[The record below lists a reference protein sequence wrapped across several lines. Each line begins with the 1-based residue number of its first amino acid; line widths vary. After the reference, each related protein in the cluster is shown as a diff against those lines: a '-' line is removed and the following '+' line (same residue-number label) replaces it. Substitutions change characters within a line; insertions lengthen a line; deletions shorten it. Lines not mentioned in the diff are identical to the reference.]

1 MMNISLLT
9 PEAVVALRKSPYVA
23 NVSEKVVRFTEEFK
37 EKFWAKYQKGAA
49 APIILEQLGIDP
61 AWLGKSRVA
70 GIRQPIKKQARQI
83 EGFKDHRLDQPGR
96 AKLTRDK
103 TNSDYVFDVKKR
115 LRRLE
120 NETAYMQQKL
130 EFVKK
135 YCWQVWKRTDTRCD
149 NKRQIRHHPRSG
161 FMAG

>member
-9 PEAVVALRKSPYVA
+9 PEAVAALRKSPYVA

-37 EKFWAKYQKGAA
+37 EQLWAKYQKGVA

-61 AWLGKSRVA
+61 AWLGESRVA
-70 GIRQPIKKQARQI
+70 GIRQHIKKQARQI

-120 NETAYMQQKL
+120 NETAYMQQEL

-135 YCWQVWKRTDTRCD
+135 
-149 NKRQIRHHPRSG
+149 ILL
-161 FMAG
+161 AGVEKK

>member
-9 PEAVVALRKSPYVA
+9 PEAIEELKKSPYVA

-37 EKFWAKYQKGAA
+37 EIFWSKYQKGVA

-61 AWLGKSRVA
+61 AWLGESRVA
-70 GIRQPIKKQARQI
+70 GIRQHIKRQARRI

-96 AKLTRDK
+96 VKVSDDRV
-103 TNSDYVFDVKKR
+103 NSNYIFDVKKR

-120 NETAYMQQKL
+120 NETAYMQQEL

-135 YCWQVWKRTDTRCD
+135 ILQ
-149 NKRQIRHHPRSG
+149 
-161 FMAG
+161 AGVKKK